1 MLYLYQNNFMAETIQ
16 DTADRLTAFIKQNYT
31 DIETGPGSVINELL
45 IKLAATVHNEQ
56 YNYINKLSQANTV
69 NEVLASTEDT
79 FLPSIDLIASNYNT
93 VRSFGVKAKGK
104 LKITVANSYGIGIF
118 QGTTFTQ
125 SSLGL
130 DYFPTQNFT
139 VTPGTITT
147 ADQLPLREDNGLYFF
162 IMDVEAANPGEE
174 YQLSSGTILSLKNSA
189 DIIGFVKAETYG
201 NFSTGKSPET
211 DKELIAKFKNNLGST
226 RFESAI
232 GIANRFSREFP
243 GFQYLSVCGANDDEM
258 KRSKQNVLGLS
269 TFGKA
274 DVYVRSSLGP
284 EIKFFE
290 KEAYKTG
297 VNTWEMNISN
307 TDVPGFYQIK
317 SIIPVEP
324 DINVGGTLVFKLP
337 TFDYAIYPGERNNE
351 VTNKIDARFTKYQTA
366 KVIFNYADTKGLAI
380 NQKALFNVQVTYQ
393 PNILEMQNML
403 LRDDYRIAC
412 ADYLV
417 KAVAPCMVSLKINI
431 VKKRPTDNYESLNLQ
446 QLKKDLFKYINTIPI
461 GQDLQAS
468 NLIDICHNYD
478 IRRVDLPIEMRGVI
492 FCPDGSVIEL
502 EGDDTLAIPFE
513 LAKGITSKTTA
524 FFIDY
529 YRLDNGIPH
538 PIDNIGLNIS

>member
-1 MLYLYQNNFMAETIQ
+1 MAETIQ
-16 DTADRLTAFIKQNYT
+16 DTVDRLTAFINQNYT
-31 DIETGPGSVINELL
+31 DIETGPGSVISELL
-45 IKLAATVHNEQ
+45 IKLAATVHNQQ
-56 YNYINKLSQANTV
+56 YNYISSLSQANTIS
-69 NEVLASTEDT
+69 EALSSTEDT
-79 FLPSIDLIASNYNT
+79 FLPTIDMLASNYNT
-93 VRSFGVKAKGK
+93 VRSSGIKAKGK
-104 LKITVANSYGIGIF
+104 LKVTVANSYGIGIY
-118 QGTTFTQ
+118 QGTEFIQ

-130 DYFPTQNFT
+130 SYFPVQNFT
-139 VTPGTITT
+139 ATPGVITT
-147 ADQLPLREDNGLYFF
+147 SDQLPLREDNGLYFF
-162 IMDVEAANPGEE
+162 IMDVEAENPGVE
-174 YQLSSGTILSLKNSA
+174 YQISSGTVLAIKNTT
-189 DIIGFVKAETYG
+189 DIVGFVKAEAYG

-211 DKELIAKFKNNLGST
+211 DKELIAKFKANLGST

-258 KRSKQNVLGLS
+258 KRSKQNALGLS

-284 EIKFFE
+284 EVKFFE
-290 KEAYKTG
+290 KEARKTG
-297 VNTWEMNISN
+297 PNTWEMLISN

-317 SIIPVEP
+317 SITPVIPDV
-324 DINVGGTLVFKLP
+324 NVGGTLVFKLP
-337 TFDYAIYPGERNNE
+337 EFDYAIYPGERNNE
-351 VTNKIDARFTKYQTA
+351 ITNRIDARFTKYQTA
-366 KVIFNYADTKGLAI
+366 KVTFNYSDTQGLAVDE
-380 NQKALFNVQVTYQ
+380 KAVFNVQVTYQ

-417 KAVAPCMVSLKINI
+417 KAVVPCMVSLKINI
-431 VKKRPTDNYESLNLQ
+431 IKKRPTDNYESLNLQ

-461 GQDLQAS
+461 GQELQAS

-492 FCPDGSVIEL
+492 FSPDGSVIEL
-502 EGDDTLAIPFE
+502 EGDDTLTIPFE
-513 LAKGITSKTTA
+513 LSRGVTSKTTA

-529 YRLDNGIPH
+529 YRLDSGIPH
-538 PIDNIGLNIS
+538 PIDNIGLNIA